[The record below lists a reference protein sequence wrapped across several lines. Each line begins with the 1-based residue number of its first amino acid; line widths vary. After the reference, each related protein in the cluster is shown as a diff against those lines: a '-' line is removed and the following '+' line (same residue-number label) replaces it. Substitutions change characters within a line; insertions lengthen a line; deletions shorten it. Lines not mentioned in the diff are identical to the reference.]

1 MSECKI
7 LLVDNNKTRRKLLA
21 SYLQQLQCFYN
32 EAINGKQA
40 IEMLTH
46 NTYDLILMDIHLPLI
61 DGIEATKIIR
71 KNLPFPK
78 NRVKI
83 IANTTSN
90 YKDFFNQFYDVGF
103 NDVLPSPHTL
113 DSLKTIIEYHVRD

>member
-1 MSECKI
+1 MTEYKV
-7 LLVDNNKTRRKLLA
+7 LLVDNNKIRRKLLA
-21 SYLQQLQCFYN
+21 GYLRELQCFYS

-46 NTYDLILMDIHLPLI
+46 NTYDLVLMDIHLPLI

-71 KNLPFPK
+71 KKLPFPK

-83 IANTTSN
+83 IANTSVN

-113 DSLKTIIEYHVRD
+113 DSLKTMIQYHVRD

>member
-1 MSECKI
+1 MTECKV
-7 LLVDNNKTRRKLLA
+7 LLVDNNKIRRKLIA
-21 SYLQQLQCFYN
+21 GYLRELQYFYA

-46 NTYDLILMDIHLPLI
+46 NSFDIILMDIHLPLI

-71 KNLPFPK
+71 KKLPFPK

-83 IANTTSN
+83 IANTSHN

-103 NDVLPSPHTL
+103 NDVLPTPNTL
-113 DSLKTIIEYHVRD
+113 DSLKTIIQYHTRD